1 MNRQADVNSIDSI
14 RRFHL
19 ALQSYGETVQDAIST
34 LQCELQR
41 AVDWF
46 EQDRMSF
53 WPAEVRKA
61 NDQLAQARSQLEMK
75 QLAIDRSNAPSCYDE
90 KKAVERARR
99 RLRYAEERVQKTRH
113 WLRIVKHE
121 ADEFKGMLAK
131 VGHLSDSDLP
141 RAAAALERMTH
152 ALDRYARSTRAGSA
166 AVEPR
171 GTGTEESVNKAT
183 E

>member
-14 RRFHL
+14 RRFRV
-19 ALQSYGETVQDAIST
+19 ALQQYGDTVQDIVAT

-61 NDQLAQARSQLEMK
+61 NDHLVEALNQLEMK
-75 QLAIDRSNAPSCYDE
+75 QLAVDRSDAPSCYDE
-90 KKAVERARR
+90 KKAVERAKR
-99 RLRYAEERVQKTRH
+99 RLRYAEERVQRTRH

-121 ADEFKGMLAK
+121 VDEFKGLMAK
-131 VGHLSDSDLP
+131 LGHLSESDVP
-141 RAAAALERMTH
+141 RAAAALERMTQ
-152 ALDRYARSTRAGSA
+152 ALDRYAKTSIASSKQGERQDTK
-166 AVEPR
+166 E
-171 GTGTEESVNKAT
+171 
-183 E
+183 

>member
-14 RRFHL
+14 RQFRI
-19 ALQSYGETVQDAIST
+19 ALQDYSETVQDVVAT

-53 WPAEVRKA
+53 WPAEVRRS
-61 NDQLAQARSQLEMK
+61 NDKLVEARNQLEMK
-75 QLAIDRSNAPSCYDE
+75 QLAVDPSSAPSCYDE
-90 KKAVERARR
+90 KKAVERAKR

-121 ADEFKGMLAK
+121 ADEFKGLLANL
-131 VGHLSDSDLP
+131 GHISESDLP
-141 RAAAALERMTH
+141 RAAAALERMTQ
-152 ALDRYARSTRAGSA
+152 ALDRYAKSTTADPA
-166 AVEPR
+166 PTEPR
-171 GTGTEESVNKAT
+171 ETKDPT
-183 E
+183 